1 MPEFAPFQETVL
13 ANGYELVDG
22 VEMNRRFGDRFA
34 VVNPWFKKHV
44 AVGEFVEV
52 RIDSD
57 RFSAHP
63 DADPGCSCELCGEEA
78 TSPILSHEH
87 PLSLL
92 DVPRQKVP
100 SRGWGE
106 EFWIRITA
114 RQDDWFRGVID
125 NHLYEARLHGI
136 DQGDEIVFQEAHIL
150 SVHAAH
156 NRDIMFRLED
166 EDCQEFGQWLM
177 DRRDQDD

>member
-1 MPEFAPFQETVL
+1 M
-13 ANGYELVDG
+13 
-22 VEMNRRFGDRFA
+22 
-34 VVNPWFKKHV
+34 
-44 AVGEFVEV
+44 EV

-63 DADPGCSCELCGEEA
+63 DADPACSCELCGEEA

-106 EFWIRITA
+106 EFWVRITA
-114 RQDDWFRGVID
+114 RQDDYLRGVID
-125 NHLYEARLHGI
+125 NYLYESRLHGI
-136 DQGDEIVFQEAHIL
+136 DQGDEIIPGSAWHGL
-150 SVHAAH
+150 GDDL
-156 NRDIMFRLED
+156 RRTDRLEAVD
-166 EDCQEFGQWLM
+166 VAPCG
-177 DRRDQDD
+177 